1 MRWIFFQLLRPE
13 LKSALRLTTGSIGP
27 DGLEEGT
34 QLNVGNKELQIDRAM
49 QPSEY
54 LSGSCFG
61 RGGIGDRPLP
71 PLTNST
77 ALSKQFTPL
86 KPVALNPSSVR
97 PPTPREASF
106 SQRKVIELEPID
118 LLSRP
123 VTPSSRTESG
133 GDDGA
138 QSYWTANW

>member
-1 MRWIFFQLLRPE
+1 M
-13 LKSALRLTTGSIGP
+13 SSRLTTGNIGP
-27 DGLEEGT
+27 DVLEEGA
-34 QLNVGNKELQIDRAM
+34 QLNVGNKELQIDRIM

-61 RGGIGDRPLP
+61 RGGIGDTTLP
-71 PLTNST
+71 RLTNST
-77 ALSKQFTPL
+77 TLSKQFIPL

-97 PPTPREASF
+97 LPSPREASIPP
-106 SQRKVIELEPID
+106 KKAIELEPIN

-123 VTPSSRTESG
+123 VAPSKAESE
-133 GDDGA
+133 GDDGP

>member
-1 MRWIFFQLLRPE
+1 VEWNHLY
-13 LKSALRLTTGSIGP
+13 SRLTTGNIGP
-27 DGLEEGT
+27 DVLEEGA
-34 QLNVGNKELQIDRAM
+34 QLNVGNKELQIDRTM

-61 RGGIGDRPLP
+61 RGGIGETTLP
-71 PLTNST
+71 RLTNST
-77 ALSKQFTPL
+77 MLSKQFIPL

-97 PPTPREASF
+97 LPSSREASIPPK
-106 SQRKVIELEPID
+106 KVIELEPIT

-123 VTPSSRTESG
+123 VAPSSKAESE
-133 GDDGA
+133 GDNDA

>member
-1 MRWIFFQLLRPE
+1 MR
-13 LKSALRLTTGSIGP
+13 SRLTTGGSGP
-27 DGLEEGT
+27 NVLGEGA
-34 QLNVGNKELQIDRAM
+34 QLSVGNKEIQIDRAM

-61 RGGIGDRPLP
+61 RGSIGDTPLP

-77 ALSKQFTPL
+77 TLSKQFTPL

-97 PPTPREASF
+97 RSTPREVPI
-106 SQRKVIELEPID
+106 SQRKVIELEPVN

-123 VTPSSRTESG
+123 VASSSK
-133 GDDGA
+133 A
-138 QSYWTANW
+138 QSEGGEDTQSHWTVNW